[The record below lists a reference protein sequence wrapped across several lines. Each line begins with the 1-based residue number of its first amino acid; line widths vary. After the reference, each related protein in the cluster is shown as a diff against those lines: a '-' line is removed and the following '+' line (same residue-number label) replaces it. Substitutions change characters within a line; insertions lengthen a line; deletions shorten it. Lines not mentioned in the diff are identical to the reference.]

1 MKIKSMAE
9 ISLFAVLSAVGARIM
24 IPVPFVPFTLQTLVC
39 MLAGFALGAR
49 KGAASQLLYMLMGL
63 VGIPVFTSAAG
74 PAAVFMPSFGYIPGF
89 VCCAWI
95 CGALAERMRA
105 RYGEPGFRALLR
117 GGPAWRRGHIRR
129 RRRISVRDSQLLG
142 SAGGR
147 DLLQG
152 AFDRLPQHR
161 GRRRREGRGRR
172 DGGGEA
178 VARGD
183 WKIKRTHSRRAYDK
197 NDAAPQT
204 VSAGGVSLLLA

>member
-95 CGALAERMRA
+95 CGALAERMFA
-105 RYGEPGFRALLR
+105 RYFAAALL
-117 GGPAWRRGHIRR
+117 GVAATYAAGVAYLYVILNFWVQQEGATFFKVLSIGFL
-129 RRRISVRDSQLLG
+129 ST
-142 SAGGR
+142 AGG
-147 DLLQG
+147 DVVK
-152 AFDRLPQHR
+152 A
-161 GRRRREGRGRR
+161 
-172 DGGGEA
+172 A
-178 VARGD
+178 VAATAAV
-183 WKIKRTHSRRAYDK
+183 KLSR
-197 NDAAPQT
+197 
-204 VSAGGVSLLLA
+204 AGIGK

>member
-95 CGALAERMRA
+95 CGALAERRA
-105 RYGEPGFRALLR
+105 RLRALLR
-117 GGPAWRRGHIRR
+117 GGPARRRGHIRR
-129 RRRISVRDSQLLG
+129 RRRISLRDSQLLG

-147 DLLQG
+147 DLL
-152 AFDRLPQHR
+152 
-161 GRRRREGRGRR
+161 
-172 DGGGEA
+172 
-178 VARGD
+178 
-183 WKIKRTHSRRAYDK
+183 
-197 NDAAPQT
+197 
-204 VSAGGVSLLLA
+204 

>member
-95 CGALAERMRA
+95 CGARA
-105 RYGEPGFRALLR
+105 WLRALLR
-117 GGPAWRRGHIRR
+117 GGPARRRGYIRR
-129 RRRISVRDSQLLG
+129 GRRISIRDSQLLG
-142 SAGGR
+142 SAGR
-147 DLLQG
+147 SDLLQG
-152 AFDRLPQHR
+152 AFDRIPQHG

-172 DGGGEA
+172 DCGGET
-178 VARGD
+178 VARWD
-183 WKIKRTHSRRAYDK
+183 WKIKRGALRKLR
-197 NDAAPQT
+197 
-204 VSAGGVSLLLA
+204 V

>member
-105 RYGEPGFRALLR
+105 RCDEPGFASYFAAALL
-117 GGPAWRRGHIRR
+117 GVAATYAVGVAYLYVILNFWVQQEGATFFKVLSIGFL
-129 RRRISVRDSQLLG
+129 ST
-142 SAGGR
+142 AGG
-147 DLLQG
+147 DVVK
-152 AFDRLPQHR
+152 A
-161 GRRRREGRGRR
+161 
-172 DGGGEA
+172 A
-178 VARGD
+178 VAATAAVKLAGAGIG
-183 WKIKRTHSRRAYDK
+183 KQSAEPYASSASK
-197 NDAAPQT
+197 NCRCFPSLSINE
-204 VSAGGVSLLLA
+204 SAM